1 MNDDARRDD
10 EIFAVGYRRLPEKMR
25 RRWAPWAIAR
35 TALALALR
43 KRSTKILLGLCA
55 AVFFVNGTVLI
66 MQVIVGRLAR
76 RVANASDNVN
86 AIVTDMAQA
95 VVGDTHETLSTFI
108 VAQMFTTLIL
118 LAVVAGGLVA
128 EDRRTGALELY
139 FSRPLSRRDYAIGK
153 LLAAGLVPVATL
165 VVPFLVLWL
174 AAVGVAPTQLGGE
187 LVGLVVPGLAAALLV
202 TALLTGTIVGASAA
216 GERGRT
222 VGIVYVVGFFVLSA
236 IGDGLA
242 ASGHSWGGYLAP
254 QRCVQ
259 TVSDS
264 LLGVGGI
271 SMTAAALDIR
281 HPTNGSALF
290 SAIALLGFAALGVSV
305 LAVRLRGKVA
315 G

>member
-1 MNDDARRDD
+1 MNDEPRDD
-10 EIFAVGYRRLPEKMR
+10 EIFAVGYRRLPEGIRK
-25 RRWAPWAIAR
+25 RWAPWAIAR

-43 KRSTKILLGLCA
+43 KRSTKILIGLCA

-66 MQVIVGRLAR
+66 MQVIVGRLAQR
-76 RVANASDNVN
+76 AASGKDIGR
-86 AIVTDMAQA
+86 IVTDMAQA
-95 VVGDTHETLSTFI
+95 IVGDTHETLSVFI
-108 VAQMFTTLIL
+108 VSQMFTTMIL

-139 FSRPLSRRDYAIGK
+139 FSRPLTRRDYAIGK
-153 LLAAGLVPVATL
+153 ILAAALVPTATL
-165 VVPFLVLWL
+165 VLPFLVLWI

-187 LVGLVVPGLAAALLV
+187 LVGLVVPGLAAVLLV

-236 IGDGLA
+236 IGDGLVGGGQA
-242 ASGHSWGGYLAP
+242 WGGYLAP

-259 TVSDS
+259 TVADS

-281 HPTNGSALF
+281 HPTNDSAWLSAL
-290 SAIALLGFAALGVSV
+290 ALLGFAAAGVSI
-305 LAVRLRGKVA
+305 LAARLRGKVA